1 MELYTIFGLNVVER
15 IGHSYETD
23 SRGLILHDAEGKGV
37 TKPRKFT
44 DYILYA
50 YSGEVYYAIHL
61 KESHGASFGGN
72 LYTRGHM
79 KIEVSPYP
87 TIADLTHY
95 PIKPLRV
102 YANFEAREYGFD
114 EDVDVYLYQ
123 DPETRL
129 FCYSGLGSG
138 DERVPDGYVI
148 VNMDLF
154 WERDKASFISKM

>member
-23 SRGLILHDAEGKGV
+23 ARGRILHDAEGRGT
-37 TKPRKFT
+37 TKPRKFN
-44 DYILYA
+44 DYIIYA
-50 YSGEVYYAIHL
+50 YSGEVYYAIYL
-61 KESHGASFGGN
+61 KESHGASFGGH
-72 LYTRGHM
+72 LCTTGHM

-102 YANFEAREYGFD
+102 YANFEAREYWFD
-114 EDVDVYLYQ
+114 EDADVGLHNE
-123 DPETRL
+123 DCTRL

-154 WERDKASFISKM
+154 WEREKNEFLSKL